1 MTSEELE
8 QIVSIAK
15 RVAAGIPVRGS
26 VTAVFVNLAKAVVY
40 LAEEVERLRHGESPR
55 N

>member
-1 MTSEELE
+1 MTPEDLAS
-8 QIVSIAK
+8 IISIAK
-15 RVAAGIPVRGS
+15 RVAAQQTVRGS
-26 VTAVFVNLAKAVVY
+26 ETAIAVNLAKAVVY